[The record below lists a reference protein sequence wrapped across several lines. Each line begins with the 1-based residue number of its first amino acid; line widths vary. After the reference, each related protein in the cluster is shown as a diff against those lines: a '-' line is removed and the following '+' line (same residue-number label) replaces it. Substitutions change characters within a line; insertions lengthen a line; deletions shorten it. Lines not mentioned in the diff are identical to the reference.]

1 MNKIKRILLAL
12 VGGTPEEAMQY
23 NQEMRQITVSE
34 SPNYRMP
41 ILGFQGSPVGIDIR
55 KVIQTGITPIIDTAI
70 AHKNP
75 GYAIIG
81 AGLVRAPLECFQKA
95 LKAFGQKYMK

>member
-1 MNKIKRILLAL
+1 
-12 VGGTPEEAMQY
+12 
-23 NQEMRQITVSE
+23 
-34 SPNYRMP
+34 
-41 ILGFQGSPVGIDIR
+41 VGIDIR
-55 KVIQTGITPIIDTAI
+55 KVVQTGITPIIDTAI